1 MTNPADKLS
10 LLMATPKEEPV
21 SYFKGVVQQTQG
33 SKAYVLIDG
42 GVSLWCDA
50 MDVKAL
56 ADDRVRVEVRK
67 RKATLIANYSHPMT
81 DDALANDAYG
91 LAQVANN
98 AASDAQ
104 VAADD
109 AIEDAGLARQAAEQA
124 ASDASSAAQSASEAA
139 TSAANAQTSASNAQA
154 SAQTAAQ
161 SATQAVADAGRAA
174 TAAENAEGSAAE
186 ASAQATAAAGSAS
199 DAASS
204 AATAAG
210 EAERANQMANGA
222 LAGLSTLESVID
234 TVDWFAQH
242 KKASTDTTVNPD
254 KDYYTFDAS
263 TGTLS
268 KVEPDGTENPS
279 QQGWYEL
286 DEAIS
291 NYVASHTAMTNDGLY
306 VVGLSNGW
314 RVLVSTGAGDYT
326 AGIFLID
333 PNGVIAQATTATGT
347 TFDSGRPY
355 YIGDEDAYIVFDG
368 NGGITIGGDGVS
380 ISGGV
385 TIGGYDKTL
394 SEVMAALN
402 ASISKVEYGVGSS
415 PTSHSDITS
424 WSSASPAWEHGK
436 YVWMRTTTNG
446 LTYTHTC
453 IQGAKGEDGDEG
465 SQILGITTAPSSY
478 TTTTGGFKPTY
489 RIALSTVKTQSG
501 ASEVRVG
508 DVLAYSYY
516 HYPVGYVDASYVYCG
531 ERKSIRGAPGS
542 GVTVSKTE
550 YGTSASASTQPSS
563 WSQTV
568 PESISQGT
576 WLWVKTTYSDGSDAT
591 TKSYVGTD
599 GDDGKSVYVKS
610 ADKTGD
616 TTTVVLTDGTND
628 TTLTIT
634 DGTDGKNG
642 TPGTNGLSGYVHTA
656 WANSADGATDFST
669 TVSTNK
675 TYLGVYTD
683 NTQADSTDPTKYSW
697 SLIKGQ
703 KGDTGPQGPTGKGV
717 SSITEYYALNND
729 SANAPSDSSFST
741 GVKTP
746 TESNKYV
753 WNYELITY
761 TDSSTSKTAKHIA
774 ATYGMTGSAGK
785 GITSIVDYYAVNN
798 STTAPDDG
806 SFSTAVVTPTASN
819 RYLWNYELTTYTD
832 STTSKTGKRV
842 IGVYGEKGNKG
853 DTPSITATKS
863 GGTTTIKVDGTT
875 IATVDDGT
883 DGTTPTVTTRTN
895 QDGSTTI
902 VINGSDSATIE
913 KGTDGKSYY
922 TYVRYSANSNG
933 SDMVATPTTS
943 TKYIGVYSGTSST
956 VPAYTA
962 FTWSKYVGED
972 GTSPDPLRVT
982 STKTD
987 YQLSTSGT
995 TTPTGNWSETPLAPT
1010 TTQYLWTRTT
1020 LTFSDGSSSTSY
1032 SVGGKA
1038 GTSVTVTSTATTYAA
1053 STSGTTAPSSG
1064 WQNSVPSVAQGSYL
1078 WTKVVT
1084 TFSDGKTATSLT
1096 SSRQGKDGEPGQK
1109 GDTGPEAVVTV
1120 YPSAVDW
1127 GANTATLAVSLRVDG
1142 TITTPSSYKWTKGT
1156 SATSLGTAATLAV
1169 TDLNETY
1176 HCTVTW

>member
-1 MTNPADKLS
+1 MADL
-10 LLMATPKEEPV
+10 A
-21 SYFKGVVQQTQG
+21 G
-33 SKAYVLIDG
+33 A
-42 GVSLWCDA
+42 W
-50 MDVKAL
+50 AL
-56 ADDRVRVEVRK
+56 ADALESIRGEEPSREDVATVTRVDPDGSVWVR
-67 RKATLIANYSHPMT
+67 LLGT
-81 DDALANDAYG
+81 DVDSPVNGALASSVAKG
-91 LAQVANN
+91 QQVL
-98 AASDAQ
+98 
-104 VAADD
+104 VR
-109 AIEDAGLARQAAEQA
+109 IEDGRLSVLGNPSEPSVGASYVERVVVPVERMALSASEEASVAHDAAQRAET
-124 ASDASSAAQSASEAA
+124 DAVAAAQSASEAA
-139 TSAANAQTSASNAQA
+139 TSAASAQQSAS
-154 SAQTAAQ
+154 SAQSSAQQATQ

-186 ASAQATAAAGSAS
+186 ASSQATAAAGSAS

-204 AATAAG
+204 AATAADD
-210 EAERANQMANGA
+210 AERANQMANGA

-242 KKASTDTTVNPD
+242 KKASTDTTVDAN
-254 KDYYTFDAS
+254 KDYYEYDAS

-291 NYVASHTAMTNDGLY
+291 NYVASHVATTNDGLY

-314 RVLVSTGAGDYT
+314 RVLVSTGAGDYA

-333 PNGVIAQATTATGT
+333 PTGVIAQATTATGT

-368 NGGITIGGDGVS
+368 DGGIAIGGDGVS

-385 TIGGYDKTL
+385 TIGGYGKTL

-402 ASISKVEYGVGSS
+402 ASISAVEYGVGSS

-424 WSSASPAWEHGK
+424 WSSASPAWEQGK

-446 LTYTHTC
+446 LTYTYTC
-453 IQGAKGEDGDEG
+453 IQGAQGKDGAAGKDG
-465 SQILGITTAPSSY
+465 TNGKDGKDGTS
-478 TTTTGGFKPTY
+478 
-489 RIALSTVKTQSG
+489 
-501 ASEVRVG
+501 
-508 DVLAYSYY
+508 
-516 HYPVGYVDASYVYCG
+516 
-531 ERKSIRGAPGS
+531 
-542 GVTVSKTE
+542 VTVSKVE

-568 PESISQGT
+568 PTSISQGT

-634 DGTDGKNG
+634 DGTDGQNG

-669 TVSTNK
+669 TVSANK

-806 SFSTAVVTPTASN
+806 SFSTAAVTPTASN

-832 STTSKTGKRV
+832 STTSKTGKRI
-842 IGVYGEKGNKG
+842 IGVYGEKGDKG

-863 GGTTTIKVDGTT
+863 GGTTTIKVDGAT

-933 SDMVATPTTS
+933 SNMVATPTTS

-1120 YPSAVDW
+1120 YPSAIDW
-1127 GANTATLAVSLRVDG
+1127 GAGTATLAVTLRVNG
-1142 TITTPSSYKWTKGT
+1142 AITTPTSYKWTKGT
-1156 SATSLGTAATLAV
+1156 SATSLGTTATLAV